1 MTLQMLSLL
10 AFQLLALT
18 NVRVAI
24 DSGMS
29 SKVEALD
36 KVLDDNE
43 SSEEDRHIVRGIG
56 SVVRGKGSKVV
67 VNAGAVAQ
75 PSPSTFLACAGNVGL
90 SCILPKRQYFEFQK

>member
-1 MTLQMLSLL
+1 M
-10 AFQLLALT
+10 T

-24 DSGMS
+24 DSGIS
-29 SKVEALD
+29 SKVEAWD

-67 VNAGAVAQ
+67 VNFRGRCATLAV
-75 PSPSTFLACAGNVGL
+75 PTFRACAGNVGL
-90 SCILPKRQYFEFQK
+90 SCILPLEAVF

>member
-1 MTLQMLSLL
+1 MLSLL

-18 NVRVAI
+18 NARVAI

-36 KVLDDNE
+36 KVPDDNE

-56 SVVRGKGSKVV
+56 SVVRGKGSIV
-67 VNAGAVAQ
+67 VNAGAVA
-75 PSPSTFLACAGNVGL
+75 TLVVHIHDECAGNVGL
-90 SCILPKRQYFEFQK
+90 SCVLRKRQYFEFQK